1 MSGVSTTATSF
12 GGAVRTA
19 ARPNKIGCAAND
31 ADGTDETGVPVRGDG
46 LTGVIGLFGSV
57 VLSESRLLSPL
68 IEGESG
74 ALDPDGILS
83 VMRRW
88 GVEREDVERMRTGD
102 TPERAVGGLP
112 EPGVS
117 GD

>member
-19 ARPNKIGCAAND
+19 ARPNKIGCAAKD
-31 ADGTDETGVPVRGDG
+31 AEGTDETGVPVRGDG
-46 LTGVIGLFGSV
+46 LTGVMGLFGSV

-74 ALDPDGILS
+74 ALDPDGMLS
-83 VMRRW
+83 VMRR
-88 GVEREDVERMRTGD
+88 
-102 TPERAVGGLP
+102 
-112 EPGVS
+112 
-117 GD
+117 